1 MYPGGSWHKMK
12 EGRQQ
17 QLKLGLGSLIF
28 NFPQCCFFFFFN
40 QFAHYL
46 PSPFK
51 EGFSTEISVLNPRGR
66 ESRRVSLKVPGLNLA
81 SITPA

>member
-1 MYPGGSWHKMK
+1 MYPGGSWHEMK

-28 NFPQCCFFFFFN
+28 NFPSAGVFFN

-51 EGFSTEISVLNPRGR
+51 EGFSTEISALNPRGR
-66 ESRRVSLKVPGLNLA
+66 ESGRVSLKVSGLNLA
-81 SITPA
+81 LITPA

>member
-1 MYPGGSWHKMK
+1 MK

-28 NFPQCCFFFFFN
+28 NFPQHWVFFN

-66 ESRRVSLKVPGLNLA
+66 ESGKVSLKVSGLNLA
-81 SITPA
+81 SITSA

>member
-1 MYPGGSWHKMK
+1 MYPGGSWHEMK

-28 NFPQCCFFFFFN
+28 NFPQRWGFFN
-40 QFAHYL
+40 QFVHYL

-51 EGFSTEISVLNPRGR
+51 EGFSTEISALNPRGR
-66 ESRRVSLKVPGLNLA
+66 ESRRVCLKVSGLNLA